1 MAGDDA
7 SRDLCTELGWLARTV
22 AVAAVDD
29 EVVLAITGED
39 ARTWIHGMVTNDLRP
54 LDARDGALETA
65 VVGVKG
71 KLLAVAWVYARG
83 EVRWI
88 AAPRE
93 TADALLEFF
102 DRYIVMEDVT
112 VARRDDLRIVSVRG
126 PMASDVV
133 NAAGLS
139 DAAFAN
145 DRGGVSGMDVCVEA
159 AAYASSMARLV
170 EAARSAGGG
179 LVSDDALEIARVRA
193 GRGKWGRDVD
203 GTLYPQEAG
212 LVPRAVSF
220 QKGCYV
226 GQEVVC
232 TLEMRGHVKRVSTRV
247 RFEGTEAP
255 ARGDDIWR
263 DGVDDEP
270 IGRVTSVVVDP
281 GDGALLVLGML
292 KRNAVEPGVRVHT
305 KSGIHGEVLG
315 PAT

>member
-1 MAGDDA
+1 MAGDDV

-22 AVAAVDD
+22 GVAAVDD
-29 EVVLAITGED
+29 EILLAITGDD
-39 ARTWIHGMVTNDLRP
+39 ARSWIHGMVTNDLRP
-54 LDARDGALETA
+54 LDARDGAIETA

-83 EVRWI
+83 EARWM
-88 AAPRE
+88 AVPRE
-93 TADALLEFF
+93 TADALREFF

-112 VARRDDLRIVSVRG
+112 VAACEELRITSVRG

-133 NAAGLS
+133 AAAGLS

-145 DRGGVSGMDVCVEA
+145 DRSGVSGTDVFLDA
-159 AAYASSMARLV
+159 ASYETSMARLV

-179 LVSDDALEIARVRA
+179 RVSDEALEIARVRA
-193 GRGKWGRDVD
+193 GRGRWGRDID

-232 TLEMRGHVKRVSTRV
+232 TLEMRGHVKRISTRV

-255 ARGDDIWR
+255 ARGDEIWR
-263 DGVDDEP
+263 DGVDDDP
-270 IGRVTSVVVDP
+270 IGRVTSVVSSPTD
-281 GDGALLVLGML
+281 DALLALGIL
-292 KRNAVEPGVRVHT
+292 KRNAVEAGVRVHT
-305 KSGIHGEVLG
+305 TSGVRGEVLG
-315 PAT
+315 PAS